1 MARACAGRAV
11 LALKTLIAST
21 MLVLACAP
29 AASPTTAPAKPAEQG
44 KPAEPAKPA
53 AQAAPAATAA
63 PAASPAAAPAAPAAS
78 PAAALAASPAAKP
91 SAPGKLDT
99 VSYGIGSLNA
109 LHWVVIA
116 AERTKIFEQYGV
128 NLDIVITQNVPS
140 ALQALI
146 GGSLSITT
154 TSPEGAFP
162 AQDKAPELAQVAGV
176 LEANPYSL
184 VVNPKISS
192 VADLKGKSLGASALK
207 TGVDT
212 VALRLIMYENGLQDE
227 RDYNVVPVGSV
238 AERVAALRSGSVSGI
253 AHMEPFLGEL
263 MGLGFKILT
272 SAGDY
277 PSLRQA
283 ESVIIIANKK
293 WYTQNEDAAVRFIRG
308 YQAATRW
315 LYDPKNREDAITYLA
330 EKSKVDPKYVANA
343 YKLFV
348 QDLKAY
354 PVDARINRAI
364 LKQTVANFGKLGIDV
379 PTNTEKYI
387 DDSLVDKALKSQ

>member
-1 MARACAGRAV
+1 
-11 LALKTLIAST
+11 
-21 MLVLACAP
+21 
-29 AASPTTAPAKPAEQG
+29 
-44 KPAEPAKPA
+44 
-53 AQAAPAATAA
+53 
-63 PAASPAAAPAAPAAS
+63 
-78 PAAALAASPAAKP
+78 
-91 SAPGKLDT
+91 
-99 VSYGIGSLNA
+99 
-109 LHWVVIA
+109 VVIA
-116 AERTKIFEQYGV
+116 AERNKIFEQYGI

-176 LEANPYSL
+176 MEANPYSL
-184 VVNPKISS
+184 IVDPKIAS

-227 RDYNVVPVGSV
+227 RDYNIVPVGSV
-238 AERVAALRSGSVSGI
+238 AERVAALRSGAVSGI

-263 MGLGFKILT
+263 TGLGFKILT

-293 WYTQNEDAAVRFIRG
+293 WYTQNEDVAVRFVRG

-330 EKSKVDPKYVANA
+330 DKSKVDPKYVANA
-343 YKLFV
+343 YKLFI

-354 PVDARINRAI
+354 PVDARINRDV
-364 LKQTVANFGKLGIDV
+364 LKQTLANFNKLGIDV
-379 PTNTEKYI
+379 PSNPEKYI